1 MHIFKHISLMAKC
14 RVQRLGFGLHVKKE
28 SMVHVYGA
36 RSLYANKFEL
46 GPN

>member
-1 MHIFKHISLMAKC
+1 MAKC
-14 RVQRLGFGLHVKKE
+14 RVQRLGFGLHVEKKKE

-36 RSLYANKFEL
+36 RNLYANKFEL

>member
-1 MHIFKHISLMAKC
+1 MAKC
-14 RVQRLGFGLHVKKE
+14 SVQRLGFGLHVKKKRKKKKKE

-36 RSLYANKFEL
+36 RNLYANKFGL